1 MCHVRCDRTM
11 NQWEAASVGF
21 SFIRFSEVA
30 AQTQTAHTL
39 VRLCLV
45 IFSYKF
51 HAHYVLFLSA
61 DDNNIYIKACDY
73 FLCPSIFHDQLFVSV
88 SRGWSWSRLTL
99 DERQGQQIFRDR
111 NQSPI
116 NLLTSTYGVFIALWH
131 HCELKLQP
139 VTMHFP
145 QGSGFD
151 TRVTACSDLTLFCF
165 ILFSWWFF
173 LSDMHGW
180 HNWTGGTWKLFAPR
194 WAAISTV

>member
-1 MCHVRCDRTM
+1 MRKDSWTQTSKHSAWSSSSPAVSARSILRPKDIRKCCEIVMCHVRCDRTM

-73 FLCPSIFHDQLFVSV
+73 FLCPSIFHDRLFVSV

-111 NQSPI
+111 DSHQ
-116 NLLTSTYGVFIALWH
+116 LTY
-131 HCELKLQP
+131 
-139 VTMHFP
+139 
-145 QGSGFD
+145 
-151 TRVTACSDLTLFCF
+151 
-165 ILFSWWFF
+165 
-173 LSDMHGW
+173 
-180 HNWTGGTWKLFAPR
+180 
-194 WAAISTV
+194 